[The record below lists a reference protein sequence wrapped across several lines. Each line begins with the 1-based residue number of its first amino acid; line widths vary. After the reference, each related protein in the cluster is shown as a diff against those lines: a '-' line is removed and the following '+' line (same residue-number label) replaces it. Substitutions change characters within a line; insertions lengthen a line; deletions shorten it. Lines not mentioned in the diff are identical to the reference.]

1 MNQSNT
7 SPSMKQKFIKIP
19 ESLTLLDPQRQR
31 NLGKISPLPDQ
42 SSFPSSFHY
51 LGIARR
57 KLDIDVN
64 TISRALN
71 K

>member
-1 MNQSNT
+1 MNQSNS
-7 SPSMKQKFIKIP
+7 SPTMKQKFIKIP

-31 NLGKISPLPDQ
+31 NLGKNLLSLTDQQ
-42 SSFPSSFHY
+42 SSLSTSS
-51 LGIARR
+51 GIARR